1 MHHTMKNIM
10 LVMGF
15 IFGMAVCTMHAYSA
29 DESLVVTESGNVGI
43 GVTNPTEKFDVGGL
57 LKADSVNGVVQT
69 SKYVKEF
76 SGIIFGPGNYP
87 QCDAPE
93 KIVTI
98 GNVKKNTVSQTFITI
113 ELFGSHR
120 GYCNNNVYFDY
131 KKWIIMAGDRISS
144 NLGAS
149 SGGGDK
155 VKIYNG
161 QNEGD
166 YNNIAIGDSGFDIRL
181 KVNPQCGAN
190 MNYTYIVRY
199 YSNAQFSPN
208 ITRSW

>member
-1 MHHTMKNIM
+1 MYRPMISM
-10 LVMGF
+10 VMMSCIVLVMS
-15 IFGMAVCTMHAYSA
+15 VCPFQAFSA

-43 GVTNPTEKFDVGGL
+43 GVTNPTEKFDAGGL

-76 SGIIFGPGNYP
+76 SGTINGPGNYP
-87 QCDAPE
+87 QCDAPA

-98 GNVKKNTVSQTFITI
+98 GNIKKNTASQTFFSI

-120 GYCNNNVYFDY
+120 GYSNNNAYFDY

-144 NLGAS
+144 NFS

-161 QNEGD
+161 QSEGD
-166 YNNIAIGDSGFDIRL
+166 YNNIAIGDTGFDIRL

-190 MNYTYIVRY
+190 MNYSYIVRY

-208 ITRSW
+208 MTRNW